1 MSLFDSLKRGWWSG
15 WAEFPELVAGGA
27 GLLESL
33 IPGDTPDDPLERL
46 KDWGNEAAQGLRSE
60 GGGGASKGLLE
71 KIAEGVGAAPG
82 TLASMSPFLAVGA
95 GSIPAAAVGAAIA
108 RPALGFGLH
117 SLVRHGDE
125 GLPTAVGHGLKG
137 AMEGA
142 AFGQIA
148 GCLVHCVLVLTQ
160 SAHRLLEGVCTASGP
175 VA

>member
-1 MSLFDSLKRGWWSG
+1 MSVLDALGRGWWSG

-60 GGGGASKGLLE
+60 GGDGTSEGLLE
-71 KIAEGVGAAPG
+71 KITEGLGAAPG
-82 TLASMSPFLAVGA
+82 TLASMAPFMIG
-95 GSIPAAAVGAAIA
+95 GSAAIPARAVGAAIA
-108 RPALGFGLH
+108 RPALGFGAH

-125 GLPTAVGHGLKG
+125 GLPTAVGHGIRG

-142 AFGQIA
+142 GWKTRR
-148 GCLVHCVLVLTQ
+148 G
-160 SAHRLLEGVCTASGP
+160 SATL
-175 VA
+175 